1 VVVSVVV
8 AEVADPDFVVD
19 DDGGLLL
26 QPAANKASVAAVI
39 TPTSLV

>member
-19 DDGGLLL
+19 DDGVLL
-26 QPAANKASVAAVI
+26 QPATDTASVVAAS
-39 TPTSLV
+39 TPASIV